1 MLIGALLAAISG
13 TLLKLAD
20 DLVDRAGRRRAA
32 LLPGA
37 LAALAAVASVP
48 AGVNPE
54 FYLGLVL
61 GNGVVG
67 KLDEPCHWVAAA
79 AVTVGSVLLAPA
91 GPDAVRLLLVALLAA
106 ADELVHPWDP
116 WGLRPVLKVGV
127 VVGWFAGLLDVS
139 VMVAALAFDLGYHAG
154 EIVGVRWGVRA
165 EDAPHRGAGRGTG
178 AGGGAGGASGWARGW
193 V

>member
-1 MLIGALLAAISG
+1 MLTGALLAAVSG
-13 TLLKLAD
+13 ALLKLAD

-37 LAALAAVASVP
+37 LAALVAVASVP
-48 AGVNPE
+48 MGVGPE
-54 FYLGLVL
+54 LYLGLTL

-67 KLDEPCHWVAAA
+67 KLDEPCHWVAAV
-79 AVTVGSVLLAPA
+79 AVTVGAVLLAPR
-91 GPDAVRLLLVALLAA
+91 GPGAVPLLLIALLAA
-106 ADELVHPWDP
+106 VDELVHPWDP

-127 VVGWFAGLLDVS
+127 VVGWLAGLLDWG

-154 EIVGVRWGVRA
+154 ELVGVRWVVRA
-165 EDAPHRGAGRGTG
+165 EDAPHRGAGRGSG
-178 AGGGAGGASGWARGW
+178 AGGGAGGAAGRARGR